1 MTENNNSTKGI
12 QDMKIGDHI
21 RQGDT
26 LLRRVESVPSEAREL
41 KRDEHDRH
49 VLAHGE
55 RTGHAH
61 ALHEKGVTALSIV
74 DENDICFLDITGGS
88 GATLRHELVGGKKA
102 EHDTITLPDG
112 KYEAAVQVEYTPAEL
127 VRVAD

>member
-1 MTENNNSTKGI
+1 MQMTNHPNRPNALPLVF
-12 QDMKIGDHI
+12 
-21 RQGDT
+21 RQGDV
-26 LLRRVESVPSEAREL
+26 LLRAIKRIPAKAREL
-41 KRDEHDRH
+41 ARDVHGRI

-61 ALHEKGVTALSIV
+61 TFRDKGICSLSTLAS
-74 DENDICFLDITGGS
+74 DEIEFLLVGGS

-102 EHDTITLPDG
+102 EHDEIAIPAG
-112 KYEAAVQVEYTPAEL
+112 SYEAATQVEYTPAEL